1 MSKFDVK
8 FQVFET
14 YHGFKL
20 KVKDASLNL
29 TDFLSKLI
37 HITAGTYPS
46 KFMQIFSQ
54 SLSVVYITCFN
65 TAPFV
70 LKFSLKQSMSLPSV
84 DFSVGSDVEFVGWS
98 ALSVLT
104 GGLVTVRI
112 KKGLTDHELNHV
124 SYSANGS
131 RKVEREFLTL

>member
-14 YHGFKL
+14 YHGF

-37 HITAGTYPS
+37 HITAATYPS
-46 KFMQIFSQ
+46 SVMQISSQ

-84 DFSVGSDVEFVGWS
+84 GFSVGSDHIRAF
-98 ALSVLT
+98 
-104 GGLVTVRI
+104 
-112 KKGLTDHELNHV
+112 LNLIF
-124 SYSANGS
+124 N
-131 RKVEREFLTL
+131 KVKTFQFDFTP

>member
-8 FQVFET
+8 YQVFET

-37 HITAGTYPS
+37 HSTAVTYPS
-46 KFMQIFSQ
+46 SVMQISSQ

-84 DFSVGSDVEFVGWS
+84 GFSVGSAVGSDVEFVGWS
-98 ALSVLT
+98 VLLVLT
-104 GGLVTVRI
+104 WGLVTE
-112 KKGLTDHELNHV
+112 KCF
-124 SYSANGS
+124 S
-131 RKVEREFLTL
+131 RSKTQSCFLFII